1 MPPRKPALDRSYHYP
16 LEVLELL
23 VATIP
28 RLIKTRAGILEFFA
42 EAGSPKELI
51 AEWRAKL
58 HQGRMGVSSKYHLVR
73 GFLRDLNTLGDDGQ
87 AVREEVLCRLA
98 RHADFSTGWE
108 DDRQRAEELV
118 TRIRELVGGTDAM
131 PPAAC
136 QEALTRQAHLK
147 TDHARPKDNEHHS
160 EAIETLKSD
169 LDRALRAADPSERST
184 ILGTV
189 LPGLFRCHGVATR
202 QVPAAPLTDAAVLI
216 DFEEALFLVELRCSA
231 KPLDFRQLAPHLVM
245 LYGCPDQRGLLISS
259 SGFTDQTLRELG
271 SILPQRLFLCQL
283 DELAQLLHEQG
294 RSLRE
299 WLRTKFRAAET
310 EQKPFVR
317 VRVRGA

>member
-28 RLIKTRAGILEFFA
+28 RLIKTKAGILEFFA
-42 EAGSPKELI
+42 EAGAPKELI

-73 GFLRDLNTLGDDGQ
+73 GFLRGLNTLEDDGQ
-87 AVREEVLCRLA
+87 AVREEVLRRLA

-136 QEALTRQAHLK
+136 QEALTRQAPLK
-147 TDHARPKDNEHHS
+147 TDHARLKDTEERRLAL
-160 EAIETLKSD
+160 EALKRD
-169 LDRALRAADPSERST
+169 LYQAFRVTDPAERRA
-184 ILGTV
+184 ILDSV
-189 LPGLFRCHGVATR
+189 LPRLFTCHDIPTR
-202 QVPAAPLTDAAVLI
+202 QATAAPPVDDAAVLI
-216 DFEEALFLVELRCSA
+216 DFEEALFLVELMWSDR
-231 KPLDFRQLAPHLVM
+231 PLDFRQLAPHLIT
-245 LYGCPDQRGLLISS
+245 LYGCPDLRGLLISS
-259 SGFTDQTLRELG
+259 SGFTDQAIRDLS
-271 SILPQRLFLCQL
+271 SILPQRLVLCHLQ
-283 DELAQLLHEQG
+283 EIVLLLEQG
-294 RSLRE
+294 RELKDLLRA
-299 WLRTKFRAAET
+299 KVRAAET

-317 VRVRGA
+317 GV

>member
-42 EAGSPKELI
+42 EAGAPKELI

-73 GFLRDLNTLGDDGQ
+73 GFLRGLNTLGDDGQ
-87 AVREEVLCRLA
+87 AVREEVLRRLA

-118 TRIRELVGGTDAM
+118 ARIRELAGETDAGTWNT
-131 PPAAC
+131 AC
-136 QEALTRQAHLK
+136 HEALTRQAPLETGQDSEHPLTGLEALK
-147 TDHARPKDNEHHS
+147 RDLYRAFRVTDPAERR
-160 EAIETLKSD
+160 AI
-169 LDRALRAADPSERST
+169 LDS
-184 ILGTV
+184 V
-189 LPGLFRCHGVATR
+189 LPRLFTCHDIPTR
-202 QVPAAPLTDAAVLI
+202 QATAAPPVDDAAVLI
-216 DFEEALFLVELRCSA
+216 DFEEALFLVELRWSDR
-231 KPLDFRQLAPHLVM
+231 PLDFRQLAPHLVT
-245 LYGCPDQRGLLISS
+245 LYGCPDLRGLLISS
-259 SGFTDQTLRELG
+259 SGFTDQAIRDLS
-271 SILPQRLFLCQL
+271 SIQPQRLVLCHLQ
-283 DELAQLLHEQG
+283 EIVLLLEQG
-294 RSLRE
+294 RDLKE
-299 WLRTKFRAAET
+299 WLRAKVRAAET

-317 VRVRGA
+317 GA